1 MEFIKM
7 IDGKYLIK
15 DSNGKVVDEKEKLAL
30 EKKELVLKD
39 ISSNKCQKETTKK
52 IRKTNKKIKEVEE
65 VENSSIEE
73 TTTITE

>member
-39 ISSNKCQKETTKK
+39 ISSNECQKDTTKK